1 MLTARSVSRLIELGQ
16 KIFEGAKRM
25 DAIQSVGMTQGVP
38 DTRMNGGSRDL
49 DEASRRGCHYGFFSG
64 IKRIHGPENV

>member
-1 MLTARSVSRLIELGQ
+1 
-16 KIFEGAKRM
+16 M

-38 DTRMNGGSRDL
+38 DTRMNGGGRDL
-49 DEASRRGCHYGFFSG
+49 DEASRRRCHYGFFSG